1 MYSASAKIR
10 KEMMDSTVFLE
21 KPAAQGN
28 AIGGNRRQ
36 NRRYHLQL
44 EVKWKLIR
52 RRRVLDTGT
61 GRTVDVSS
69 GGILFDAGRH
79 LPEGLN
85 VELSIAWP
93 VLLHNVAP
101 MQLVVAGKIVRGDGH
116 RVAIETVQHE
126 FRTVGIPSERRNVPA
141 GATQKPAM
149 RAGAAMFTAL
159 FAGLFAAFV
168 KR

>member
-10 KEMMDSTVFLE
+10 KEIMDSTVFLRE
-21 KPAAQGN
+21 PAAQRD
-28 AIGGNRRQ
+28 AIGGDRRQ
-36 NRRYHLQL
+36 DRRYHLQL
-44 EVKWKLIR
+44 ELKWKLIR

-61 GRTVDVSS
+61 GQTVDVSS

-101 MQLVVAGKIVRGDGH
+101 MQLVAAGKIVRGDGR
-116 RVAIETVQHE
+116 RVAIRTVQHE
-126 FRTVGIPSERRNVPA
+126 FRTVGIPNGHRNVLA
-141 GATQKPAM
+141 GATHNPAM
-149 RAGAAMFTAL
+149 RTGAAT
-159 FAGLFAAFV
+159 FAAFG
-168 KR
+168 KH

>member
-1 MYSASAKIR
+1 
-10 KEMMDSTVFLE
+10 MDSTLVLG
-21 KPAAQGN
+21 KPSVQGD
-28 AIGGNRRQ
+28 AIGGERRQ
-36 NRRYHLQL
+36 DRRYHLQL
-44 EVKWKLIR
+44 ELKWKLIR

-61 GRTVDVSS
+61 GQTVDVSS

-101 MQLVVAGKIVRGDGH
+101 MKLVATGKIVRGDGH
-116 RVAIETVQHE
+116 RVAIRTMQHE
-126 FRTVGIPSERRNVPA
+126 FRTVGIPSEHRNVLA

-149 RAGAAMFTAL
+149 RAGATMFAAL
-159 FAGLFAAFV
+159 FAALFAAFV